1 MQRGILGRLLASGA
15 RAFVLVAVA
24 APAAHALTPNLR
36 IESNLLGALLGD
48 SMANAGDVNGD
59 GIDDLIV
66 GALDWNESDVGLEY
80 GAVFLFLG
88 GGEALATGDLSQA
101 DTRIVSEQSGARLG
115 TAVGSA
121 GDVNGDGYGDII
133 VGAGGWDGG
142 QDNEGAAFIYL
153 GGPDGI
159 PDGNLASADTTL
171 QGDWQNA
178 RLGTS
183 SGHADVNGDGYDD
196 VIVGGRL
203 YQSDGATTQEGYA
216 LIFLGSENGV
226 ASGGRATAHAQIE
239 SDQAGATMGEAVAG
253 VGDVNDDGYE
263 DVLIGAPRW
272 SHPDVREGA
281 AFLYLGSAT
290 GIPSGNPST
299 ADAVLEGQQTD
310 GRFGREL
317 IGLGDVNADG
327 YDDVAISAT
336 QYDRGQSDEGA
347 VFVYLG
353 SAGGLVGAGPAELGP
368 GDAVAVFESDQTD
381 VHATDREYFGYALG
395 TGDWDGD
402 GFTDLLVS
410 SPYYDGT
417 LDAEG
422 AAFLFRGDA
431 SGFTSTHAADA
442 DRIFLSGVRNAWMGA
457 SVALVDLDDDG
468 RDDVWV
474 GGNRMSYPIPAES
487 SEGMILGFPRIAACE
502 NTADDD
508 GDGDADLAD
517 GGCATA
523 GDAYEE
529 IDFANGFP
537 TNVVSDA
544 RDDTVVARD
553 STTGAPTTVALAAGG
568 STTGDFVAIEHS
580 IARVTGGSVAGDLV
594 AADAASAEIESG
606 SVAGGVVA
614 LGGASIV
621 IRGGIVVALEA
632 RDTATIELH
641 GLSFALPDGEVAELT
656 GTIEGTLADGTPI
669 AASFARD
676 AGATIRLVPEP
687 GAAAIA
693 LAAIGSLAVLRRRG
707 GVA

>member
-1 MQRGILGRLLASGA
+1 M
-15 RAFVLVAVA
+15 RACLLVAA
-24 APAAHALTPNLR
+24 AVPAAHALTPNLR

-121 GDVNGDGYGDII
+121 GDVNGDGYGDVI

-142 QDNEGAAFIYL
+142 QANEGAAFIYL
-153 GGPDGI
+153 GGPAGI
-159 PDGNLASADTTL
+159 PSGGLADADTVL
-171 QGDWQNA
+171 QGDRVNA

-183 SGHADVNGDGYDD
+183 VGHADVNGDGYDD
-196 VIVGGRL
+196 VITGGRL
-203 YQSDGATTQEGYA
+203 FQSDVNSTEEGIA
-216 LIFLGSENGV
+216 LIFLGGSAGIPDAGA
-226 ASGGRATAHAQIE
+226 ASAHASFE
-239 SDQAGATMGEAVAG
+239 GNRAGAHLGEALAG

-272 SHPDVREGA
+272 TNPEVREGA
-281 AFLYLGSAT
+281 AFLYLGSAD
-290 GIPSGNPST
+290 GIPSGDPST
-299 ADAVLEGQQTD
+299 ADAALEGQQID
-310 GRFGREL
+310 GRFGRAV
-317 IGLGDVNADG
+317 IGLGDTNADG
-327 YDDVAISAT
+327 YDDVAIAAT
-336 QYDRGQSDEGA
+336 QYDRGQADEGA
-347 VFVYLG
+347 VFVYQG
-353 SAGGLVGAGPAELGP
+353 SATGLVGAGPVLGP
-368 GDAVAVFESDQTD
+368 GDAVAIFESDQTD
-381 VHATDREYFGYALG
+381 VNATDREYFGYALAK
-395 TGDWDGD
+395 GDWDGD

-410 SPYYDGT
+410 SAYYDGA

-442 DRIFLSGVRNAWMGA
+442 DRIFRSGVRNAWMGSSA
-457 SVALVDLDDDG
+457 ALVDLDDDG
-468 RDDVWV
+468 LDDVWV

-502 NTADDD
+502 NAADDD
-508 GDGDADLAD
+508 ADGDADLAD
-517 GGCATA
+517 AGCATA
-523 GDAYEE
+523 DDAYEE
-529 IDFANGFP
+529 IDFANGLP
-537 TNVVSDA
+537 NNAVSNA
-544 RDDTVVARD
+544 RDDTVVSRD
-553 STTGAPTTVALAAGG
+553 STTGAPTTVTLAEGG
-568 STTGDFVAIEHS
+568 SITGDFVAIEHS
-580 IARVTGGSVAGDLV
+580 IARVAGGSVAGDLV
-594 AADAASAEIESG
+594 AADEASAEIASGAVSG
-606 SVAGGVVA
+606 SVVA

-621 IRGGIVVALEA
+621 IRGGVVVALEA
-632 RDTATIELH
+632 RDAATIELE
-641 GLSFALPDGEVAELT
+641 GLAFALPDGEIAELA

-669 AASFARD
+669 AASFERD

-693 LAAIGSLAVLRRRG
+693 LAAIGSLALLRRRG